1 MSASDELHH
10 SAPRSNDQ
18 DSTTSTRLTGVSRR
32 GFLKGAGVAAARTVL
47 LEGVQSFSSEAHAA
61 TKEGVPESGPEPSS
75 ITLHVN
81 GREHALQIEPRTT
94 LAEALR
100 LHLGMT
106 GTKII
111 CDRGAC
117 SGCTVLLD
125 GNPINSCMMLA
136 FDVGSSKIT
145 TIEGIAQNGK
155 LHPLQSAFIKYDA
168 VQCGFCTPGMV
179 MSCFALL
186 QHNAR
191 PVREDINKAI
201 SGNLC
206 RCGTYSQVCEA
217 TLEAARVLTTNKASH
232 HD

>member
-1 MSASDELHH
+1 MSASDELQY
-10 SAPRSNDQ
+10 SATRPNDQ
-18 DSTTSTRLTGVSRR
+18 DSTTSTRLPGVSRR

-47 LEGVQSFSSEAHAA
+47 LEGVHGFSPEAPAA
-61 TKEGVPESGPEPSS
+61 TKDGAHEWGPEPSS

-94 LAEALR
+94 LTEALR

-186 QHNAR
+186 QRNAR
-191 PVREDINKAI
+191 PIRDDINKAI

-206 RCGTYSQVCEA
+206 RCGTYSQVCDA
-217 TLEAARVLTTNKASH
+217 TLETVLVLTTDKASQ